1 MRAEKKKLE
10 TENAEAKKE
19 IEERER
25 KKKSKVTYKSIP
37 NEYKCRI
44 IMYFQHF
51 RDALIIK
58 K

>member
-1 MRAEKKKLE
+1 MMRAEKKKLE

-37 NEYKCRI
+37 NEYKCI
-44 IMYFQHF
+44 
-51 RDALIIK
+51 LITE
-58 K
+58 